1 MRKKGHRKEKLCSGQ
16 LMSVWQIN
24 VHYNE
29 GPKKCTCIYIQG
41 TGSDYNYT

>member
-1 MRKKGHRKEKLCSGQ
+1 MRKKGHRKEKLGSG
-16 LMSVWQIN
+16 QIN